1 VTSDRQFDK
10 EGRQNFRDKTKKRGR
25 TTFERERVG
34 SFYKNKTKY
43 IRESWVLL

>member
-1 VTSDRQFDK
+1 LIRKEDK
-10 EGRQNFRDKTKKRGR
+10 ILEIRPRKEEEQLLRK
-25 TTFERERVG
+25 RERVG